1 MKLAVVNCLY
11 FVPIEQIDAEE
22 MESLLKSLGPQNV
35 GTGKTEL
42 VLAVIFNILSNII
55 SDNSQKASDT
65 TNLFKNKYSQ

>member
-1 MKLAVVNCLY
+1 
-11 FVPIEQIDAEE
+11 